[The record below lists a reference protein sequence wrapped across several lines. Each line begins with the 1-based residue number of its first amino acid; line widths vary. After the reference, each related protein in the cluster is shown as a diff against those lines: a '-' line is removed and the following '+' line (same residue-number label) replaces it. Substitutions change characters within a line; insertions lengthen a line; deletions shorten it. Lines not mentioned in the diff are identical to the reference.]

1 MSRRTRRDVPH
12 FASIDYDPLDDLL
25 RPTRR
30 IGLGLDHT
38 SIDGNCTGVRER
50 PVITRPFCAL
60 LHLARTTSHAD
71 PKVLVVAPL
80 SGHFTVLLR
89 DMLSALLPE
98 HDVYVTDWID
108 ARDVPLSAGPFGFED
123 NVDYVIDFVRA
134 LGPGLHLIGLCQ
146 SVIPVLAAVALLAD
160 TDDPA
165 QPASMT
171 LIAGPVDPRRNPT
184 RVDRLLAERPI
195 TWFERA
201 TIAAIPERYPGAGR
215 RVYPALIQRAGLM
228 MHLARHVGSS
238 GELFQKLIADD
249 GEDPAHWPFHALYT
263 AVMDLPAEFFIDQVK
278 TVFKQRSLPRGR
290 LLWRGTLVRPEA
302 IRRTA
307 LITIEGEFDDIAAPG
322 QTSAAHDL
330 CATIPTGRR
339 RRYVQAGVGHFGTFH
354 GRMWR
359 TRIMP
364 LVRDAIHAF

>member
-1 MSRRTRRDVPH
+1 M
-12 FASIDYDPLDDLL
+12 LL
-25 RPTRR
+25 
-30 IGLGLDHT
+30 
-38 SIDGNCTGVRER
+38 
-50 PVITRPFCAL
+50 
-60 LHLARTTSHAD
+60 
-71 PKVLVVAPL
+71 
-80 SGHFTVLLR
+80 
-89 DMLSALLPE
+89 ALLPE

-123 NVDYVIDFVRA
+123 NIDYVIDFVRE
-134 LGPGLHLIGLCQ
+134 LGPGMHLIGLCQ
-146 SVIPVLAAVALLAD
+146 SVIPVLAAVALLAA

-184 RVDRLLAERPI
+184 RVDRLLAGRPI

-201 TIAAIPERYPGAGR
+201 TIAAIPDRYAGAGR
-215 RVYPALIQRAGLM
+215 RVYPALIQLAGLM
-228 MHLARHVGSS
+228 MHLARHVGTG

-249 GEDPAHWPFHALYT
+249 GEDPERWPFRALYT
-263 AVMDLPAEFFIDQVK
+263 AVMNLPAEFFIDQVK
-278 TVFKQRSLPRGR
+278 IVFKELALPRGR

-302 IRRTA
+302 IRSTA

-322 QTSAAHDL
+322 QTSAAHEL
-330 CATIPTGRR
+330 CVAIPTGRR
-339 RRYVQAGVGHFGTFH
+339 RRYVLAGIGHFGTFH
-354 GRMWR
+354 GRTWR

>member
-1 MSRRTRRDVPH
+1 MSRRTNRDVPH
-12 FASIDYDPLDDLL
+12 FASVDDGLLGDLL

-38 SIDGNCTGVRER
+38 SIDGNCAGVRAK
-50 PVITRPFCAL
+50 PVITRPFCTL

-80 SGHFTVLLR
+80 SGHFTILLR

-108 ARDVPLSAGPFGFED
+108 AREVPLGAGPFGFED

-134 LGPGLHLIGLCQ
+134 LGPGMHLIGLCQ
-146 SVIPVLAAVALLAD
+146 SVVPVLAAVALLAA

-195 TWFERA
+195 TWLERA
-201 TIAAIPERYPGAGR
+201 TIAAIPDRYPGAGR
-215 RVYPALIQRAGLM
+215 RVYPALIQLAALM
-228 MHLARHVGSS
+228 MHLARHVGTG

-249 GEDPAHWPFHALYT
+249 GEDPEHWPFHALYT
-263 AVMDLPAEFFIDQVK
+263 AVMDLPAEFFIDQVT
-278 TVFKQRSLPRGR
+278 TVFKESALPRGR
-290 LLWRGTLVRPEA
+290 LMLGRCGPVGRYSNVGRNTATLARCRVAFTDRAEFYHDRQ
-302 IRRTA
+302 RRTVGTGA
-307 LITIEGEFDDIAAPG
+307 AVGAITAVARFRLG
-322 QTSAAHDL
+322 QKAWVAVSK
-330 CATIPTGRR
+330 IRI
-339 RRYVQAGVGHFGTFH
+339 
-354 GRMWR
+354 WR
-359 TRIMP
+359 TPR
-364 LVRDAIHAF
+364 A